1 MKLGVMHVKILLR
14 ERPTV
19 SATPEGL
26 PLTEARVR
34 ILASVD
40 SDNAYHNAYQIS
52 REIKN

>member
-1 MKLGVMHVKILLR
+1 MHVKILLG

-19 SATPEGL
+19 AATPEGL

-40 SDNAYHNAYQIS
+40 SDNAYQAS
-52 REIKN
+52 GEIKE